1 MGTNIT
7 LSITFVR
14 NENGIR
20 QVEDGRVKI
29 WVSYR

>member
-7 LSITFVR
+7 LSITYVR
-14 NENGIR
+14 NENEIR
-20 QVEDGRVKI
+20 QVEDGKVKT